1 MNKENNENID
11 YTPDLYELE
20 DEEGNK
26 SSFELLDAME
36 VDGTQYYA
44 LTPYFG
50 DDAEALLNDSGE
62 VVILKSDY
70 DEAGEE
76 FLLSIEDEDEYE
88 RIGKIFMERLEDM
101 FIFEEE
107 EDGCECGEADCDCHN
122 S

>member
-1 MNKENNENID
+1 MSEEMNE

-26 SSFELLDAME
+26 SSFELLDAAE
-36 VDGTQYYA
+36 IDGEQYYA

-62 VVILKSDY
+62 VVILKSAY

-76 FLLSIEDEDEYE
+76 YLLSIEDEDEYE
-88 RIGKIFMERLEDM
+88 RIGKIFVERLEDM
-101 FIFEEE
+101 FVFEEGE
-107 EDGCECGEADCDCHN
+107 ECDCHDADCECHKN
-122 S
+122 